1 MTQPVGERVAALEER
16 IRHVHDSVT
25 DLHSKA
31 DAMLAE
37 LRKMNGSQV
46 RQDEQLRELTEN
58 DAALCEEL
66 RPLVEDYRNRNAVN
80 RWMGG
85 AWGTAVKFIGVVGT
99 TIGIPKATER
109 I

>member
-1 MTQPVGERVAALEER
+1 MTAPVGERVAALEER
-16 IRHVHDSVT
+16 IRHVHEGVT
-25 DLHSKA
+25 DLHTKA
-31 DAMLAE
+31 DAMLVE
-37 LRKMNGSQV
+37 LRKMNGSQA

-85 AWGTAVKFIGVVGT
+85 AWGTAVKFIGVVGSVV
-99 TIGIPKATER
+99 GIMKATER